1 MTTTVRL
8 GCFETEMPALSLQG
22 IFAVIRPL
30 AIDYLARQDL
40 NHGGIHKQP
49 GSDYLHYSFFFKL
62 VSCRNCKISGFGHEI
77 KKWK

>member
-49 GSDYLHYSFFFKL
+49 GSDYLHKQFFFNKQQTRFMSQL
-62 VSCRNCKISGFGHEI
+62 QNFRLWPRN
-77 KKWK
+77 